1 MAKKSIIP
9 IGGGYYAFIRI
20 WRKLFRSYIDTAKA
34 DGRKCGAIDI
44 VNFLNFS
51 KPSVSIM
58 LKKLK
63 DSGYISIDKNSHI
76 QLTIQG
82 KNVAEKI
89 YERHTY
95 LTDFLIKIGVDS
107 STAEEDACK
116 IEHDLSDKSFQAI
129 KQLIDKL

>member
-1 MAKKSIIP
+1 MVIMPLLESGENYLEAILILSNKQSEIH
-9 IGGGYYAFIRI
+9 
-20 WRKLFRSYIDTAKA
+20 
-34 DGRKCGAIDI
+34 AIDI
-44 VNFLNFS
+44 VNLLNFS

>member
-1 MAKKSIIP
+1 MVIMPLLESGENYLEAILILSNKQSEIH
-9 IGGGYYAFIRI
+9 
-20 WRKLFRSYIDTAKA
+20 
-34 DGRKCGAIDI
+34 AIDI

-51 KPSVSIM
+51 NPSVSIM

-63 DSGYISIDKNSHI
+63 YSGYISIDKNSHI

>member
-1 MAKKSIIP
+1 MPLLESGENYLEAILILSNKQSEIH
-9 IGGGYYAFIRI
+9 
-20 WRKLFRSYIDTAKA
+20 
-34 DGRKCGAIDI
+34 AIDI

-107 STAEEDACK
+107 PTAEEDACK

>member
-1 MAKKSIIP
+1 MPLLESGENYLEAILILSNKQSEIH
-9 IGGGYYAFIRI
+9 
-20 WRKLFRSYIDTAKA
+20 
-34 DGRKCGAIDI
+34 AIDI
-44 VNFLNFS
+44 VNLFNFS